1 LQAELLRKASQLC
14 DEIKALCDAHEAAI
28 VDDIATLPVWGN
40 PRELLTLLYSPDEQT
55 DPGTSSLE
63 EGNGGFQSLDS
74 QQGRRPIGVVSAVE
88 RVKISGDK
96 RIQNPSQCKRCLQFG
111 CTGKTC
117 CETHAELGDELPSTI
132 LTENRKRKGAVS
144 PSSSN
149 SVAPQAPDKPK
160 RQKVPGSKS
169 TPSGTPGSTTKK
181 KASSTPRAPDT
192 CRSLGPT
199 TRRRA
204 AAQLVSPRS

>member
-1 LQAELLRKASQLC
+1 
-14 DEIKALCDAHEAAI
+14 
-28 VDDIATLPVWGN
+28 
-40 PRELLTLLYSPDEQT
+40 
-55 DPGTSSLE
+55 
-63 EGNGGFQSLDS
+63 LDS

-96 RIQNPSQCKRCLQFG
+96 QIQNPSQCKRCLQFG

-149 SVAPQAPDKPK
+149 SVAPQAPDNPK
-160 RQKVPGSKS
+160 RRYQGVNLLPQALQGRQRKRRLHPLQELQTHVVAWGLQPGEGQQHSLCHRAHEEALIYVVISVFFCSLMYGVNVAILCCAKLVP
-169 TPSGTPGSTTKK
+169 
-181 KASSTPRAPDT
+181 
-192 CRSLGPT
+192 
-199 TRRRA
+199 
-204 AAQLVSPRS
+204 